1 MTLVPTK
8 RKTVKAKKPSKS
20 PYNVLQYQMLGV
32 EVNVS
37 LDNGRLAYTFE
48 RGGKSYG
55 NTIKV
60 ESALPADVISAAFLL
75 AANAAESING
85 FDSKSEN

>member
-1 MTLVPTK
+1 MPTK
-8 RKTVKAKKPSKS
+8 RKTATRKKPSKS
-20 PYNVLQYQMLGV
+20 PYNVLQYQILGV

-37 LDNGRLAYTFE
+37 FENGKLAYTFE

-55 NTIKV
+55 NTVKV
-60 ESALPADVISAAFLL
+60 ASALPSDVIAAAFLL

-85 FDSKSEN
+85 FDSKNEN